1 MMKYNVKKNKFLLLS
16 LIYKISK
23 ILPLKSINKFK
34 IFSRLEWIFWRLSI
48 EQISSFNKKW
58 EFDYHQGSI
67 KFINNNFKNNPRV
80 LDLGCASGQRSF
92 LLSKISKEVIAIDYD
107 LKLIKEAQKKY
118 TDINNLSFVCKD
130 IKDYL
135 NDSDLK
141 TDMFDLVFCSHILE
155 HIENF
160 EEILIDLKKITKNI
174 YIEVPDFECNILNK
188 IRKEYNIE
196 PSYTDDDH
204 VFEFERS
211 DLKKIFIKNDLKI
224 VDEDYNQGVMRFVL
238 EV

>member
-1 MMKYNVKKNKFLLLS
+1 MMKYNRKKKKFFLLS

-34 IFSRLEWIFWRLSI
+34 IFSSLEWIFWRLSI

-58 EFDYHQGSI
+58 EVDYHIGTI
-67 KFINNNFKNNPRV
+67 NFINDNFKNNPRI
-80 LDLGCASGQRSF
+80 LDLGCASGQKSF
-92 LLSKISKEVIAIDYD
+92 LLSKIAKEVIAIDYD
-107 LKLIKEAQKKY
+107 FKLIKEAQKKFSH
-118 TDINNLSFVCKD
+118 IKNLSFECLDLKNYLKDMD
-130 IKDYL
+130 IKT
-135 NDSDLK
+135 NK
-141 TDMFDLVFCSHILE
+141 FDLIFCSHILE
-155 HIENF
+155 HVENF

-188 IRKEYNIE
+188 VKKEYNIE

-204 VFEFERS
+204 VFEFER
-211 DLKKIFIKNDLKI
+211 NDLKEIFTKNNLKI
-224 VDEDYNQGVMRFVL
+224 VNQDYNHGVMRFIL

>member
-1 MMKYNVKKNKFLLLS
+1 MKYNRKKNFFFLLS

-23 ILPLKSINKFK
+23 ILPLKSFNKFK

-58 EFDYHQGSI
+58 QVDYHVGTI
-67 KFINNNFKNNPRV
+67 NFINDNFKNNPRI

-92 LLSKISKEVIAIDYD
+92 LLSKIAKEVIAIDYD
-107 LKLIKEAQKKY
+107 LKLIKEAQKEYANIK
-118 TDINNLSFVCKD
+118 NLSFICLD
-130 IKDYL
+130 LKDYL
-135 NDSDLK
+135 KDSNIK
-141 TDMFDLVFCSHILE
+141 TNKFDLVFCSHILE
-155 HIENF
+155 HVENF

-188 IRKEYNIE
+188 VKKEYNIE

-204 VFEFERS
+204 VFEFERN
-211 DLKKIFIKNDLKI
+211 DLKEIFIKNNLKI
-224 VDEDYNQGVMRFVL
+224 VNEDYNHAVMRFIL

>member
-1 MMKYNVKKNKFLLLS
+1 MKYNVKKNKFLLLS

-135 NDSDLK
+135 NDLDLK